1 MAGESSEQVAL
12 FLARYAPFREF
23 GSPGLNELAAHAT
36 LQTYPIDTPILRQ
49 SADPSPGLF
58 IVRKGTVELLDEGAP
73 VERLGEGEVFGFSV
87 LSGIG
92 PALSAIAR
100 AGTSCY
106 MVDAEHARQLLGTAP
121 GLSFLSW
128 CMARWRERDSAEHHV
143 RRAGVDDAL
152 VDEIGRADDVK
163 ALASTSGMIP
173 SVVGTLLERGVDPID
188 IGQVV
193 GVAVDQLTTRLI
205 ELHVEQAGEPPA
217 SFAWMALGS
226 AARHEQA
233 LTTDQD
239 HAISYGST
247 DDVEAIDPYFARLAT
262 FVTDGLEACGITR
275 CRGNVMAE
283 NPAWRRTVDGWRR
296 RFMEYMTDP
305 DIMGTRIT
313 NIAFDY
319 RRVTGPVDIEP
330 ALDEVIRGARN
341 DRPFVRRLVATG
353 LESRPPLGR
362 FRDVVVE
369 RGGEHPG
376 TVDIKH
382 GGITPITTL
391 ARLFAIRAG
400 ITENRTLERLRGA
413 AAAGVIS
420 EGLRLALSESFRLLW
435 RVRLEHHV
443 AQVGQGTKPDDFVD
457 PASLTPISRRGI
469 GVAFHTIASAQRS
482 AAKLD

>member
-1 MAGESSEQVAL
+1 MHSG
-12 FLARYAPFREF
+12 FR
-23 GSPGLNELAAHAT
+23 PLHA
-36 LQTYPIDTPILRQ
+36 
-49 SADPSPGLF
+49 
-58 IVRKGTVELLDEGAP
+58 
-73 VERLGEGEVFGFSV
+73 
-87 LSGIG
+87 
-92 PALSAIAR
+92 
-100 AGTSCY
+100 
-106 MVDAEHARQLLGTAP
+106 
-121 GLSFLSW
+121 
-128 CMARWRERDSAEHHV
+128 
-143 RRAGVDDAL
+143 
-152 VDEIGRADDVK
+152 
-163 ALASTSGMIP
+163 
-173 SVVGTLLERGVDPID
+173 LLERGVDPID

-205 ELHVEQAGEPPA
+205 ELHVQQVGEPPA

-283 NPAWRRTVDGWRR
+283 NPAWRRTVDGWRH
-296 RFMEYMTDP
+296 RFTEYMTDP

-341 DRPFVRRLVATG
+341 DRSFVRRLVATV

-382 GGITPITTL
+382 GGITAHHEPRTVVRDPCGDHGEPH
-391 ARLFAIRAG
+391 ARASSRSGRRRRDLGRSTARPQRVVLSPVARPPRTPRRSVGAG
-400 ITENRTLERLRGA
+400 YEARRLR
-413 AAAGVIS
+413 
-420 EGLRLALSESFRLLW
+420 
-435 RVRLEHHV
+435 
-443 AQVGQGTKPDDFVD
+443 
-457 PASLTPISRRGI
+457 
-469 GVAFHTIASAQRS
+469 
-482 AAKLD
+482 